1 MTKDPLAHLPPEV
14 RAKMREYFLE
24 EAYPL
29 VDQLEADL
37 LVLEKNDGDQDA
49 LQETINEAFRAAHT
63 IKGSAASTGF
73 GEIAALT
80 HEFETALDVLRS
92 NNKLISSE
100 KVGVLLEGIDH
111 LHHLLSTVN
120 DETQDEDSC
129 ASYIQQLK
137 GIFRLDQHTQPEKK
151 VADLISSEEI
161 EETNEN
167 NIFKNLTGA
176 ELELVSQE
184 LKSGAKF
191 YSLFW
196 ILPENAF
203 ALGLDPCV
211 LLNALGDE
219 AKIIRSTPLLDN
231 LPSLDHFDP
240 GLCYIAFSCLVTTFN
255 TVEDLRAVFEFC
267 PEDSFIEITPVE
279 HHEKIPSKQ
288 AVGEAIS
295 EDNGRNLTAPVN
307 GSKNHKEMIRVKPER
322 LDSVMNLVGE
332 LITASNGLA
341 HLQNTLESEKDI
353 QLISHRLKTTS
364 DSVNW
369 IVNRLQSD
377 VLSLRMVAMDQLF
390 QRMKR
395 TLYDVAKRQGK
406 NVRLQ
411 LSGEETEVDKTVA
424 DALTEP
430 LMHLIRNAVD
440 HGIETPEER
449 IKAGK
454 PEEGCVTLSAT
465 LEGNTVI
472 INIKDDGAGI
482 NLARVKELAVSKG
495 VVTQQ
500 EAEKLS
506 DAETRNLI
514 FAAGFS
520 TAEKV
525 TDISGRGVGMDVVRN
540 NITRIGGTVKVDSQL
555 GKGSNVTLELPLS
568 LSLFRGLVMK
578 AGGETYVLPLDSVR
592 ETTLVQPSE
601 CSSMYG
607 RPVFTF
613 RGKILGLVH
622 LTDVMGIK
630 KDKDQKMELEGWPVV
645 VVESRG
651 KQMGLIVDNF
661 ESPQDIVVK
670 PVDESLSVGG
680 LLAGAFVMGNG
691 KVALVF
697 DINNLVRNVLDY
709 AQNENVMS

>member
-1 MTKDPLAHLPPEV
+1 MQKDPLAHLPPEV
-14 RAKMREYFLE
+14 RNKMREYFLE

-29 VDQLEADL
+29 VDQLEAGL
-37 LVLEKNDGDQDA
+37 LSLEKSNGNQDT

-73 GEIAALT
+73 AAIAQLT

-92 NNKLISSE
+92 NNQLVSSE
-100 KVGVLLEGIDH
+100 KVGLLLEGIDH
-111 LHHLLSTVN
+111 LRHLLSTVN
-120 DETQDEDSC
+120 DETQDDHSFDG
-129 ASYIQQLK
+129 YIQHLVET
-137 GIFRLDQHTQPEKK
+137 FRLDQIRLPEKQTH
-151 VADLISSEEI
+151 DLGLPDKIEVSNDEI
-161 EETNEN
+161 V
-167 NIFKNLTGA
+167 FQDLGSA
-176 ELELVSQE
+176 ELQLVNQE
-184 LKSGAKF
+184 LKMGAKF

-203 ALGLDPCV
+203 ALGLDPFV
-211 LLNALGDE
+211 LLSALNDE
-219 AKIIRSTPLLDN
+219 TKIIRATPLLDN
-231 LPSLDHFDP
+231 LPPIDRFDP
-240 GLCYIAFSCLVTTFN
+240 SICYVGLSSLVTTLD
-255 TVEDLRAVFEFC
+255 TAETLRTIFEFC
-267 PEDSFIEITPVE
+267 PDDSLIEVMPVE
-279 HHEKIPSKQ
+279 RHEQTAFKTR
-288 AVGEAIS
+288 VGEAPF
-295 EDNGRNLTAPVN
+295 EET
-307 GSKNHKEMIRVKPER
+307 SKNSPASINPSKPHKELIRVKPER

-332 LITASNGLA
+332 LITAGNVLA
-341 HLQNTLESEKDI
+341 HLQSTLETEQDVQSI
-353 QLISHRLKTTS
+353 THRLKTTS

-377 VLSLRMVAMDQLF
+377 VLSLRMVAMDQIF

-395 TLYDVAKRQGK
+395 TLYDIAKRQGK

-424 DALTEP
+424 DALVEP

-440 HGIETPEER
+440 HGIENPEDR

-454 PEEGCVTLSAT
+454 PEEGCVTLSAL
-465 LEGNTVI
+465 LEGNTVL
-472 INIKDDGAGI
+472 INIQDDGAGI
-482 NLARVKELAVSKG
+482 DVDRIKKLAVSKG
-495 VVTQQ
+495 MISQE
-500 EAEKLS
+500 EAEALS
-506 DAETRNLI
+506 DAESLNLI
-514 FAAGFS
+514 FGAGFS
-520 TAEKV
+520 TADRV

-540 NITRIGGTVKVDSQL
+540 NITRIGGTVKVSSQL
-555 GKGSNVTLELPLS
+555 GQGTNICLELPLS

-592 ETTLVQPSE
+592 ETTLVQPSA

-613 RGKILGLVH
+613 RGKILGLVQ
-622 LTDVMGIK
+622 LTDVMGARK
-630 KDKDQKMELEGWPVV
+630 EPGSNKDQEGWSVV

-670 PVDESLSVGG
+670 PIDESLSVGG

-697 DINNLVRNVLDY
+697 DINNLVRSILDY
-709 AQNENVMS
+709 AQRGN